1 MSTARWEM
9 PRAGTAARPV
19 VVAGGMVRLGDEVL
33 AAISPAVRL
42 RAARLED
49 VPAIL
54 ELLDGFARRGL
65 LLPRTPDQLYRN
77 IREFVVAEDVEG
89 IVGCGA
95 LRIYSPRLAEI
106 GALAVAEH
114 CHGRGVGR
122 CIVDALVDEA
132 YELGIGRVF
141 ALTLQEGFF
150 HRLGFRTGRVEE
162 FPQKVA
168 ADCAS
173 CAKRATCIEIT
184 VVRDLHVVDA

>member
-1 MSTARWEM
+1 
-9 PRAGTAARPV
+9 V
-19 VVAGGMVRLGDEVL
+19 VIAGGIVHLGDDVL
-33 AAISPAVRL
+33 AAIAPAVRL
-42 RAARLED
+42 RAARLAD
-49 VPAIL
+49 VPAIQA
-54 ELLDGFARRGL
+54 LLDGFARRGL
-65 LLPRTPDQLYRN
+65 LLPRTREQLYRN
-77 IREFVVAEDVEG
+77 FREFVVAEDVEG

-95 LRIYSPRLAEI
+95 LRIYSPELAEI
-106 GALAVAEH
+106 GALAVAER
-114 CHGRGVGR
+114 CHGRGIGR

-132 YELGIGRVF
+132 DALGVGRVF

-184 VVRDLHVVDA
+184 VVRDLRVVDA